1 MAGERPQWVVCGRS
15 AKGEAGEV
23 ADVLRRVRFP
33 GVDAKNSV
41 EWRGAARWLS
51 LGVAGFYL
59 LGAAPLVLGWPTV
72 DAAVSMFMG
81 LIVGAATLTG
91 NPKLPLGMTALVC
104 IQAVG
109 LVVMAFGDT
118 APPRLILQLALL
130 TWSVLAAIALW
141 NAHQISAA

>member
-1 MAGERPQWVVCGRS
+1 M
-15 AKGEAGEV
+15 
-23 ADVLRRVRFP
+23 
-33 GVDAKNSV
+33 DAKNSL

-59 LGAAPLVLGWPTV
+59 FGAVPLLLGSLTV
-72 DAAVSMFMG
+72 GAVVSMFMG

-118 APPRLILQLALL
+118 ALPRLILQLAIL

-141 NAHQISAA
+141 NAIQSAPSEWPQWVVCGPSAPDPKRTFEGLH